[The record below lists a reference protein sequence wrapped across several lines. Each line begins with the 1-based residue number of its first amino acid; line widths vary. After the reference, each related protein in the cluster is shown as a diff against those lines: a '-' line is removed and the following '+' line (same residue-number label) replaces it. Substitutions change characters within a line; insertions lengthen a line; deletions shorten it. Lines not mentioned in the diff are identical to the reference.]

1 MSRNTGTPQEVPTTA
16 MDKATAEQTK
26 RLNVNVP
33 VSKHEAFRLKCMTN
47 HTTMTDE
54 LLKFIDS
61 YMGTIEKTDKI
72 VR

>member
-1 MSRNTGTPQEVPTTA
+1 MNRNKGTPQDVPA
-16 MDKATAEQTK
+16 NALDKATAEQTK

-61 YMGTIEKTDKI
+61 YIE
-72 VR
+72 

>member
-1 MSRNTGTPQEVPTTA
+1 MSRKTGTPQEVPNTA
-16 MDKATAEQTK
+16 LEKAKAEETK

-61 YMGTIEKTDKI
+61 YIE
-72 VR
+72 

>member
-1 MSRNTGTPQEVPTTA
+1 MNRKTGTTQEVPNTA
-16 MDKATAEQTK
+16 MDKAKAEKTK

-47 HTTMTDE
+47 HTTMTVE

-61 YMGTIEKTDKI
+61 YIE
-72 VR
+72 

>member
-1 MSRNTGTPQEVPTTA
+1 MSRLMSRNTGTPQDVPTNA
-16 MDKATAEQTK
+16 MDKAKAEETK

-54 LLKFIDS
+54 LLRFIDN
-61 YMGTIEKTDKI
+61 YIE
-72 VR
+72 

>member
-1 MSRNTGTPQEVPTTA
+1 MSRFMNRNTGTPQEVPNTEL
-16 MDKATAEQTK
+16 DKATAEQTK

-61 YMGTIEKTDKI
+61 YIE
-72 VR
+72 